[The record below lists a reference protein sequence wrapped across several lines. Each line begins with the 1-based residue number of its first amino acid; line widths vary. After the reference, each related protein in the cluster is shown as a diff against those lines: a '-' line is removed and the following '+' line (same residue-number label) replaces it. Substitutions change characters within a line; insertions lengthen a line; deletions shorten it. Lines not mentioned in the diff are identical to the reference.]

1 MLLKA
6 TVLAPAARANAGAV
20 SVDPASLSSTG
31 AAPLIETVVFQPV
44 PVGALSATE
53 QFEPWTAPVSV
64 GVAEPPLPS
73 AAVVKLD
80 GQVPL

>member
-1 MLLKA
+1 MNA
-6 TVLAPAARANAGAV
+6 TVLAPAASAKPGAV
-20 SVDPASLSSTG
+20 SAEPASLSSTG

-44 PVGALSATE
+44 PVGAVSATE
-53 QFEPWTAPVSV
+53 QLAPWTAPVSA

>member
-1 MLLKA
+1 MKA
-6 TVLAPAARANAGAV
+6 TVLAPAASAKPGTVTLPPDGAI
-20 SVDPASLSSTG
+20 STG
-31 AAPLIETVVFQPV
+31 AAPLTEAVVFQPV
-44 PVGALSATE
+44 PVGAVSATA
-53 QFEPWTAPVSV
+53 QLAPWTAPVRV

>member
-1 MLLKA
+1 MNA
-6 TVLAPAARANAGAV
+6 TVFAPAASAKLGAV

-31 AAPLIETVVFQPV
+31 APPLIETVVFQPV
-44 PVGALSATE
+44 RSAPLSATE
-53 QFEPWTAPVSV
+53 QLAPATAPVRV